1 MLIRIFLLCFLII
14 PSRDAFSG
22 VRSATICLINKTQSS
37 HHVEVANIE
46 NYDWE
51 GDNRPDKN
59 FNNIT
64 IAPGA
69 TICRYEDTN
78 NSAMTPAFTFVI
90 DNNPTRMTYSQ
101 TDEWRTFKWGAYT
114 NPENPTTVYGYAP
127 VWWLSNRWFAGATC
141 YNGPQCFGFELR

>member
-1 MLIRIFLLCFLII
+1 MIFT
-14 PSRDAFSG
+14 RDAYSG
-22 VRSATICLINKTQSS
+22 AGVISTTICLLNDSQSS
-37 HHVEVANIE
+37 HRIEVANIE

-69 TICRYEDTN
+69 TICRYQDINEYATTV
-78 NSAMTPAFTFVI
+78 SFAFVI
-90 DNNPTRMTYSQ
+90 DNNPTRMTH
-101 TDEWRTFKWGAYT
+101 TPTEEWGGYKWGAYT

-127 VWWLSNRWFAGATC
+127 VWRLSNRWFAGAKC
-141 YNGPQCFGFELR
+141 SVGNQCFGFELR